1 MDSPDGLTSLD
12 RRTEKITGPYVSMR
26 WLLVN
31 RPLCSIPAVSPH
43 SPAEDSGDEKH
54 IPQSRRRKS
63 GKGLLFQNPLR
74 KVYLTGY
81 RSIYLAGTFLE
92 ASGVD
97 D

>member
-54 IPQSRRRKS
+54 IPPITPAQKRKGS
-63 GKGLLFQNPLR
+63 SFPKPSSEGIP
-74 KVYLTGY
+74 Y
-81 RSIYLAGTFLE
+81 
-92 ASGVD
+92 GV
-97 D
+97 